1 MPNKSLP
8 NKMPET
14 DELAFKKIEGY
25 NLEVGTALKKPRR
38 IRIFRAK
45 PFDTVLHI
53 ENTNILIL
61 GRTAEQELYR
71 MITDHGRPTVQKLIP
86 DGISGSTYTS
96 IRKHFGLIRS

>member
-1 MPNKSLP
+1 MPDKLP
-8 NKMPET
+8 KT
-14 DELAFKKIEGY
+14 AELEFKKIEGY

-53 ENTNILIL
+53 ESTNILIL
-61 GRTAEQELYR
+61 GRTAEQELFR
-71 MITDHGRPTVQKLIP
+71 MITDHGRPTVHELIP

-96 IRKHFGLIRS
+96 IRRHFGLTK